1 MKVRIIVYPLILDKL
16 RDKHGVSADEVEQ
29 AFLNRVGSLAK
40 EVRPHNQGDEDRF
53 WFISTTD
60 KSRELKVVFFID
72 VDENSPVVITA
83 YEPNDDEVKLY
94 EKIQRQKKK

>member
-1 MKVRIIVYPLILDKL
+1 MRIIIYPLILDKL
-16 RDKHGVSADEVEQ
+16 TNKHGVSANEVEQ
-29 AFLNRVGSLAK
+29 TFLNRSGSLAK
-40 EVRPHNQGDEDRF
+40 EVRPRNQGDEVRL

-60 KSRELKVVFFID
+60 MGRELKVVFFID
-72 VDENSPVVITA
+72 ADENAPVIVTA